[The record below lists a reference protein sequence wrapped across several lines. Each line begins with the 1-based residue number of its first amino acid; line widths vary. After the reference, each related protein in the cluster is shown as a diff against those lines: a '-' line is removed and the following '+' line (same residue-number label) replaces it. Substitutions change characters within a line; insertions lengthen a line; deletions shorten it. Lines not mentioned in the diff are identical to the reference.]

1 MPSVGA
7 DVSRPSPIYLPSSVV
22 ALHAQAAHFTSSQF
36 IRRYDPNTN
45 SWSDVTRPPTPG
57 FMLQLT
63 PVQSS
68 SGAVLWFVGLTANGE
83 ETLFR
88 YVV

>member
-1 MPSVGA
+1 M
-7 DVSRPSPIYLPSSVV
+7 YQPSSFV
-22 ALHAQAAHFTSSQF
+22 AVNAQAETVAPSQF
-36 IRRYDPNTN
+36 IRLYDPNTN
-45 SWSDVTRPPTPG
+45 SWSNVTSPPAPG

-68 SGAVLWFVGLTANGE
+68 SGAVIWFVGMGNNGKE
-83 ETLFR
+83 ILYR